1 MFQGRGSGIWSSK
14 TSLVPV
20 TMPFEKFTLDPQR
33 DTSSRARLEPRAE
46 MTRSVGNAR
55 YHAVMNGR
63 TSNGGAAAPLVE
75 ASVDPLTP
83 VHLRRQASVEMPA
96 VGSVLGAGDG
106 ASPEGEGRPLEEIP
120 LADVEVGRLMPDEVP
135 EHQ

>member
-1 MFQGRGSGIWSSK
+1 MFQGRGAGVWSSK

-33 DTSSRARLEPRAE
+33 ATSSRARLEPRAD

-55 YHAVMNGR
+55 YQAVMNG
-63 TSNGGAAAPLVE
+63 SAAAAAAAPLVE

-83 VHLRRQASVEMPA
+83 VHLRRQGSVEMPA
-96 VGSVLGAGDG
+96 VGSVLGAGDR
-106 ASPEGEGRPLEEIP
+106 ASLEGEGRVLDDIP
-120 LADVEVGRLMPDEVP
+120 LADVEVGRLMPDEIP
-135 EHQ
+135 GHR

>member
-33 DTSSRARLEPRAE
+33 DTSSRARREPAE
-46 MTRSVGNAR
+46 VTRSIGNAR
-55 YHAVMNGR
+55 YHAVMNGG

-83 VHLRRQASVEMPA
+83 VHLRRQGSVEMPA
-96 VGSVLGAGDG
+96 VGSVLGRGDRI
-106 ASPEGEGRPLEEIP
+106 SLDGEGRPLEEIP
-120 LADVEVGRLMPDEVP
+120 LADVEAGRLMPDEIP
-135 EHQ
+135 AHQ